1 MQPVTGEPAVRV
13 TDLTFSYEGDPAVDA
28 VSLTVEQG
36 DFVGVIGPNGGGKTT
51 LLRLMLGLIQP
62 EKGVVRLLGADPAA
76 TRHRVG
82 YVPQETGLNKSFP
95 VAVRDVALMGLAGR
109 RGLGKRYLRADY
121 LKADIILERLGL
133 SAVKDR
139 PIGQLSGGQRQKALL
154 ARAMVADPEMLFLD
168 EPTASIDA
176 AGADDLY
183 EHLRLLN
190 GTGVTVVLV
199 THNVSILSR
208 YVKSVACINKT
219 LFFHPD
225 GKFDQESINRTFGCQ
240 VDLIAHGV
248 PHRVFHSHEGGFPHD

>member
-1 MQPVTGEPAVRV
+1 MTAEPAILMKDVSFSYGREPAVESV
-13 TDLTFSYEGDPAVDA
+13 T
-28 VSLTVEQG
+28 LTVGHG

-51 LLRLMLGLIQP
+51 LLRLMLGLIKP
-62 EKGVVRLLGADPAA
+62 HSGSVTLLGGTPHA

-95 VAVRDVALMGLAGR
+95 VAVRDVTLMGLAGK
-109 RGLGKRYLRADY
+109 RGLGKRFLRADY
-121 LKADIILERLGL
+121 LKADIMLERLGL
-133 SAVKDR
+133 SSVKNR

-176 AGADDLY
+176 AGSDELY

-199 THNVSILSR
+199 THNVGILSR
-208 YVKSVACINKT
+208 YVKSVACVNKT

-225 GKFDQESINRTFGCQ
+225 GKIDQESVNKTFGCE

-248 PHRVFHSHEGGFPHD
+248 PHRVFHAHEGDCRHD